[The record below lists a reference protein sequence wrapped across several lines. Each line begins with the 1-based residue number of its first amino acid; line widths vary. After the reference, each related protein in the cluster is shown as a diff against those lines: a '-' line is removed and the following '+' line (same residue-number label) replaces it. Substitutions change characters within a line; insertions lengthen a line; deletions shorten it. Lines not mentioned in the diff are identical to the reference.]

1 MSLRARIVTLGLR
14 LFTKPR
20 LAKMTDPAE
29 LREAMERFTRIA
41 LRPAPGSVAMPLDLA
56 GRSALSIRAG
66 RPREGLAVLHFHG
79 GVFIAG
85 SPQTHL
91 PMLSRLAKLAQVTV
105 IAPSYRLAPEHP
117 FPAALRDAEAVWE
130 ALIEKGYRSE
140 NIVLSGD
147 SAGAALAFA
156 LLSRLCA
163 RGTPPAGAFAFSPWF
178 DLTGAS
184 PSVQANAASDPMLAG
199 HRLPEAAQFYLQGH
213 PADDPEAS
221 PIFADFPGCPPVLLQ
236 TAETEILSDDALRM
250 EEKLRRAGA
259 EVLLQLWPGV
269 PHAWQMMDGLL
280 PESREALRDAA
291 RFVTRVLT
299 VPPQRSDGN

>member
-29 LREAMERFTRIA
+29 LRDVMERFTRIA

-56 GRSALSIRAG
+56 GRAALSIRAG
-66 RPREGLAVLHFHG
+66 VPRDGAAVVHFHG

-91 PMLSRLAKLAQVTV
+91 PMLSRLAKLARVTV

-130 ALIEKGYRSE
+130 ALIAQGYRPE
-140 NIVLSGD
+140 NLVLSGD

-156 LLSRLCA
+156 LLSKLCA
-163 RGTPPAGAFAFSPWF
+163 EGTPPAGAFAFSPWF

-184 PSVQANAASDPMLAG
+184 PSVRANAAADPMLAG

-221 PIFADFPGCPPVLLQ
+221 PIFAPFPGCPPVLLQ
-236 TAETEILSDDALRM
+236 SAETEILSDDALRM
-250 EEKLRRAGA
+250 EEKLRHAGA
-259 EVLLQLWPGV
+259 DVLLQLWPGV
-269 PHAWQMMDGLL
+269 PHAWQMMDGLI
-280 PESREALRDAA
+280 PEAREALRDAA

-299 VPPQRSDGN
+299 APPQRSDGS

>member
-20 LAKMTDPAE
+20 LAKMADPAE
-29 LREAMERFTRIA
+29 LRDVMERFTRIA

-56 GRSALSIRAG
+56 GRAALSIRAG
-66 RPREGLAVLHFHG
+66 VPRDGAAVVHFHG

-91 PMLSRLAKLAQVTV
+91 PMLSRLAKLARVTV

-130 ALIEKGYRSE
+130 ALIAQGYRPE
-140 NIVLSGD
+140 NLVLSGD

-156 LLSRLCA
+156 LLSKLCA
-163 RGTPPAGAFAFSPWF
+163 EGTPPAGAFAFSPWF

-184 PSVQANAASDPMLAG
+184 PSVRANAAADPMLAG

-221 PIFADFPGCPPVLLQ
+221 PIFAPFPGCPPVLLQ

-250 EEKLRRAGA
+250 EEKLRHASA

-269 PHAWQMMDGLL
+269 PHAWQMMDGLI
-280 PESREALRDAA
+280 PEAREALRDAA

-299 VPPQRSDGN
+299 APPQRSDGS

>member
-130 ALIEKGYRSE
+130 ALIAQGYRSE
-140 NIVLSGD
+140 NLVLSGD

>member
-130 ALIEKGYRSE
+130 ALIAKGYRSE

>member
-29 LREAMERFTRIA
+29 LREAMERFSRIA

-130 ALIEKGYRSE
+130 ALIAQGYRPE
-140 NIVLSGD
+140 NLVLSGD

-250 EEKLRRAGA
+250 EEKLRHAGA

-269 PHAWQMMDGLL
+269 PHAWQMMDGLI

-291 RFVTRVLT
+291 RFVTRALT
-299 VPPQRSDGN
+299 APPQRSDGN

>member
-41 LRPAPGSVAMPLDLA
+41 LRPAPGSVALPLDLA

-130 ALIEKGYRSE
+130 ALIAQGYRPE
-140 NIVLSGD
+140 NLVLSGD

>member
-1 MSLRARIVTLGLR
+1 
-14 LFTKPR
+14 
-20 LAKMTDPAE
+20 
-29 LREAMERFTRIA
+29 
-41 LRPAPGSVAMPLDLA
+41 MPLDLA

-130 ALIEKGYRSE
+130 ALIAKGYRSE

-280 PESREALRDAA
+280 PESREALRDGPIHRLVVAQLEMQIGVVLQAA
-291 RFVTRVLT
+291 
-299 VPPQRSDGN
+299 PIAAI

>member
-130 ALIEKGYRSE
+130 ALIAQGYRSE
-140 NIVLSGD
+140 NLVLSGD

-156 LLSRLCA
+156 LLSKLCA

>member
-1 MSLRARIVTLGLR
+1 MSLRARLLTLGLR
-14 LFTKPR
+14 LFTKPK

-130 ALIEKGYRSE
+130 ALIAQGYRSE

>member
-130 ALIEKGYRSE
+130 ALIAQGYRPE
-140 NIVLSGD
+140 NLVLSGD

>member
-1 MSLRARIVTLGLR
+1 MSLRASLLTLGLR
-14 LFTKPR
+14 LFTKPK

-29 LREAMERFTRIA
+29 LRDAMERFTRIA
-41 LRPAPGSVAMPLDLA
+41 LRPAPGSVAMPLQLA

-66 RPREGLAVLHFHG
+66 RPREGVAVVHFHG

-91 PMLSRLAKLAQVTV
+91 PMLSRLAKLAGVTV
-105 IAPSYRLAPEHP
+105 IAPAYRLAPEHP
-117 FPAALRDAEAVWE
+117 FPAALRDAETVWD
-130 ALIEKGYRSE
+130 ALLAQGYRPE
-140 NIVLSGD
+140 NLVLSGD

-250 EEKLRRAGA
+250 EEKLRHAGA

-269 PHAWQMMDGLL
+269 PHAWQMMDGLI
-280 PESREALRDAA
+280 PEAREALRDAA

-299 VPPQRSDGN
+299 APPQRSDGS